1 MGVYT
6 TNLQNS
12 CLKLIFS
19 YFLQMRKVERVGD
32 CGDDDDGDGGNG
44 DVREYCCSWR

>member
-1 MGVYT
+1 
-6 TNLQNS
+6 
-12 CLKLIFS
+12 
-19 YFLQMRKVERVGD
+19 MRKVERVGD